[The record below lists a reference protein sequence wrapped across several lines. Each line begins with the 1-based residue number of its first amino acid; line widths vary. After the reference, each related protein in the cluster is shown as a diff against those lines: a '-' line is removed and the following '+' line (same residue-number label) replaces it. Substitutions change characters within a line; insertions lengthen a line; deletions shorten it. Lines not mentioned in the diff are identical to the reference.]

1 MSANPYSWLLL
12 PVLKPVS
19 RTLAGLIAIPASQLF
34 RRRVVR
40 IQELDEE
47 LEKDIDEWIRGALLL
62 LLATANV
69 EAWMHA
75 QFSEKWNVN
84 WFDQWWV
91 TAGRLLLAIG
101 VIEAMPDQQLFAI
114 IHPGPPLPRYLK
126 DQGLW
131 GSIREQFK
139 PIAKGIICQYLN
151 RSSPVYVIMAAIF
164 GGYVAT
170 LTEEQ
175 MAALSEDELAQM
187 AAITKGQIIGWVCYF
202 LAISQYLIIGLVT
215 SRDRAIDVLTE
226 FDRKMA
232 QRRQELIEEFD
243 IDETKTS
250 APLTLTPAWMAATYS
265 ARSERESKN
274 SHSD

>member
-1 MSANPYSWLLL
+1 MSSNPYVWLLL

-47 LEKDIDEWIRGALLL
+47 LEKDIDEWIRGSLLL
-62 LLATANV
+62 LLATANA
-69 EAWMHA
+69 EAWLHHL
-75 QFSEKWNVN
+75 FSDRLNVD

-114 IHPGPPLPRYLK
+114 IHPGPPVPRYLREK
-126 DQGLW
+126 GLW
-131 GSIREQFK
+131 GSFREQFK
-139 PIAKGIICQYLN
+139 PISKGLVCQYLN

-164 GGYVAT
+164 GGYA
-170 LTEEQ
+170 
-175 MAALSEDELAQM
+175 S
-187 AAITKGQIIGWVCYF
+187 AAIDATEAVNIAETLILGMTEGQLIGWVCYF
-202 LAISQYLIIGLVT
+202 LAIAQYLLIGLVT

-232 QRRQELIEEFD
+232 QRRQDLIEEFD

-250 APLTLTPAWMAATYS
+250 APLNPAWMAATYS
-265 ARSERESKN
+265 ARPIADRESP
-274 SHSD
+274 HAPD